1 MVEHTERIV
10 FDLDGRPVAATVA
23 SNRLLIDLLREEFG
37 ILGVRA
43 GCDGGVCG
51 ACTVLIDGVPATA
64 CLMLAVEADG
74 RRITTI
80 RGLERADGTLHPLQ
94 RAFLDERAL
103 QCGSCTPGMVLLAS
117 ALLAENP
124 DPDEETIRAWMSAAL
139 CRCGGGAAILRAVRR
154 AAAVMREAR

>member
-1 MVEHTERIV
+1 MVDHTERIA

-23 SNRLLIDLLREEFG
+23 TNRLLIDLLREEFG

-64 CLMLAVEADG
+64 CLMLAVEADR

-80 RGLERADGTLHPLQ
+80 RGLERAAGTLHPVQ

-103 QCGSCTPGMVLLAS
+103 QCGSCTPAMVLLAS

-124 DPDEETIRAWMSAAL
+124 TPDEETIRAWMSAAL

-154 AAAVMREAR
+154 AAVLMREAR

>member
-1 MVEHTERIV
+1 MVDHTERIA

-23 SNRLLIDLLREEFG
+23 TNRLLLDLLREAFG

-64 CLMLAVEADG
+64 CLMLAVEADR

-80 RGLERADGTLHPLQ
+80 RGLERADGTLHPVQ
-94 RAFLDERAL
+94 RAFLEERAL
-103 QCGSCTPGMVLLAS
+103 QCGSCTPAMVLLAS

-154 AAAVMREAR
+154 AAELMRETR

>member
-1 MVEHTERIV
+1 MVEYTERIS
-10 FDLDGRPVAATVA
+10 FDLDGRPVVATVA
-23 SNRLLIDLLREEFG
+23 TNRLLIDLLREEFG
-37 ILGVRA
+37 LLGVRA

-51 ACTVLIDGVPATA
+51 ACTVLLDGVPATA
-64 CLMLAVEADG
+64 CLMLAVEADR

-80 RGLERADGTLHPLQ
+80 RGLERADGTLHPVQ

-103 QCGSCTPGMVLLAS
+103 QCGSCTPAMVLLAS

-154 AAAVMREAR
+154 AAELMREMR

>member
-1 MVEHTERIV
+1 MVERTERIA
-10 FDLDGRPVAATVA
+10 FDLDGRAVVATVA
-23 SNRLLIDLLREEFG
+23 TERLLIDLLREDFG

-51 ACTVLIDGVPATA
+51 ACTVLLDGVPATA
-64 CLMLAVEADG
+64 CLMLAVEAD
-74 RRITTI
+74 RRRVTTI
-80 RGLERADGTLHPLQ
+80 RGLVRADGTLHPVQ
-94 RAFLDERAL
+94 QAFLDERAL
-103 QCGSCTPGMVLLAS
+103 QCGSCTPAVVLLAS

-154 AAAVMREAR
+154 AAALMREAR